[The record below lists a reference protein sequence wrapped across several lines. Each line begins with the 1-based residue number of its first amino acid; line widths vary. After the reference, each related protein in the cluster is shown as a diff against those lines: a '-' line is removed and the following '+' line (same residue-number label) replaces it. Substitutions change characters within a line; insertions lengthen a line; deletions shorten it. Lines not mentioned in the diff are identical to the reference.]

1 MDIKPAS
8 QRILG
13 QLSQLLENLTN
24 DEYSKPLTV
33 LHDNSIGQHMRHT
46 LEFYKCLLNGKDQ
59 KSVNYDQRE
68 RDVFLE
74 SNTLEA
80 LTTIRQLKEAI
91 DQIGA
96 NRELQLVRD
105 AYDVDNSE
113 KAEKVST
120 NLYRELIY
128 NIEHAVHHMALMKI
142 GLQEIKPEMKLS
154 NDFGVASS
162 TIKFRQSQQAS
173 A

>member
-1 MDIKPAS
+1 MDIIPAS
-8 QRILG
+8 QRILD
-13 QLSQLLENLTN
+13 QLIYLLENLTN
-24 DEYSKPLTV
+24 DEYDKSLSV

-46 LEFYKCLLNGKDQ
+46 LEFYTCLMNGRPHGL
-59 KSVNYDQRE
+59 VNYDERE

-80 LTTIRQLKEAI
+80 LTIIAKLKETLAEI
-91 DQIGA
+91 KNNQPLKL
-96 NRELQLVRD
+96 LQQG
-105 AYDVDNSE
+105 YGVDSDE
-113 KAEKVST
+113 KNEVES

-142 GLQEIKPEMKLS
+142 GLREVKPDLELPK
-154 NDFGVASS
+154 DFGVASS
-162 TIKFRQSQQAS
+162 TIKFRQSQQAN

>member
-1 MDIKPAS
+1 MDIIPAS

-13 QLSQLLENLTN
+13 QLTHLLEKLTN
-24 DEYSKPLTV
+24 DEYSKSLSV

-46 LEFYKCLLNGKDQ
+46 VEVFSCLMKGIQL
-59 KSVNYDQRE
+59 SRVNYDERE

-80 LTTIRQLKEAI
+80 LSEIKKLNEAV
-91 DQIGA
+91 DQIKD
-96 NRELQLVRD
+96 NQSLKLVSQGYALESD
-105 AYDVDNSE
+105 E
-113 KAEKVST
+113 KHEVET

-142 GLQEIKPEMKLS
+142 GLKEIKPELELP

-162 TIKFRQSQQAS
+162 TLKYRQSQQAT
-173 A
+173 AQ

>member
-1 MDIKPAS
+1 MDIIPAS
-8 QRILG
+8 QRILD
-13 QLSQLLENLTN
+13 QLTHLLENLTN
-24 DEYSKPLTV
+24 DEYSKTLSV

-46 LEFYKCLLNGKDQ
+46 LEFFSCLMNGLQ
-59 KSVNYDQRE
+59 LTSVNYDERE

-80 LTTIRQLKEAI
+80 LSTIKKISESIAQIKENHNLK
-91 DQIGA
+91 
-96 NRELQLVRD
+96 LVRLGYGLESD
-105 AYDVDNSE
+105 E
-113 KAEKVST
+113 KHEVET

-142 GLQEIKPEMKLS
+142 GLKEIKPELELS
-154 NDFGVASS
+154 EGFGVASS
-162 TIKFRQSQQAS
+162 TLKYRQSQQAH

>member
-1 MDIKPAS
+1 MDIIPAS
-8 QRILG
+8 QRILD
-13 QLSQLLENLTN
+13 QLTHLLENLTN
-24 DEYSKPLTV
+24 DEYSKTLAV

-46 LEFYKCLLNGKDQ
+46 LEFFICLTTGLTSGV
-59 KSVNYDQRE
+59 VNYDERE

-80 LTTIRQLKEAI
+80 LTIIAKLKETLDEI
-91 DQIGA
+91 KKNQPLKL
-96 NRELQLVRD
+96 LQQG
-105 AYDVDNSE
+105 YDVGSDKIYEVES
-113 KAEKVST
+113 

-142 GLQEIKPEMKLS
+142 GLREVKPELELPK
-154 NDFGVASS
+154 DFGVASS
-162 TIKFRQSQQAS
+162 TIKFRQSQQAN

>member
-8 QRILG
+8 QRILD
-13 QLSQLLENLTN
+13 QLTYLLENLTN
-24 DEYSKPLTV
+24 DEYSKTLSV

-46 LEFYKCLLNGKDQ
+46 LEFFTCLMTGRPLGL
-59 KSVNYDQRE
+59 VNYDERE

-80 LTTIRQLKEAI
+80 LSTISTLKVEF
-91 DQIGA
+91 A
-96 NRELQLVRD
+96 NIVDNQPLILVRQG
-105 AYDVDNSE
+105 YDLSSNE
-113 KAEKVST
+113 KHEVES

-142 GLQEIKPEMKLS
+142 GLKEIKSELELPK
-154 NDFGVASS
+154 DFGVASS

>member
-1 MDIKPAS
+1 MDIIPAS
-8 QRILG
+8 HKILD
-13 QLSQLLENLTN
+13 QLTYLLENLTN
-24 DEYSKPLTV
+24 DEYSKSLLI
-33 LHDNSIGQHMRHT
+33 LHDNSIGQHVRHS
-46 LEFYKCLLNGKDQ
+46 LEFYTCLMNGRPHGL
-59 KSVNYDQRE
+59 VNYDERE

-80 LTTIRQLKEAI
+80 LTIVANLK
-91 DQIGA
+91 GA
-96 NRELQLVRD
+96 LNEIKRNQPLKLLQQGY
-105 AYDVDNSE
+105 AVDSNE
-113 KAEKVST
+113 KNEVES

-142 GLQEIKPEMKLS
+142 GLRELKPDLELP

-162 TIKFRQSQQAS
+162 TIKFRQSQQAN